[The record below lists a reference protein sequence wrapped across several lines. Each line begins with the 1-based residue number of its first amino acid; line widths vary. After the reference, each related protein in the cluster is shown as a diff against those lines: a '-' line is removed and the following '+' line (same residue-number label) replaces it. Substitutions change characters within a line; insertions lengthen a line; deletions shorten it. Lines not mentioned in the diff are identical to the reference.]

1 VASAEEPGSNWH
13 PVIQNAIDKGHE
25 LELVYQGNN
34 DLKGVQRTIIPTGMR
49 PGRQPGTTAL
59 RAFDPSAGIHKEF
72 RTDRIVKM
80 LESRPS
86 SVQPI
91 PVDPEAPSVTAPQTV
106 RVQSPTQATAPVD
119 NGLEPIYVMD
129 YINKCPNCGAST
141 SIATN
146 GVPTP
151 PTCRGKSSCGVL
163 PGHAEATCEKCLTDP
178 VPPLDKTYDVLQ
190 HATRHGH
197 GIRMSYQNKGGG
209 SAYDQLIYPT
219 SISANRIRAWVPSAA
234 RPVDHE
240 EGYGEG
246 DYRTFLSTGVQQ
258 ITESFPRPTNLEM
271 FSDPLGLGGARPSQQ
286 PQKQPA
292 QSGWIVESPTLKP
305 SVNEKTG
312 DIEPTDDEYAE
323 LKALDIDPDTHD
335 KATVRRL
342 RNNGATHMQLKEVTG
357 EHGLPLEDYEQ
368 ALQNNNGNHTLAVQ
382 EAQNYRSR
390 DNDQIQQNRER
401 NRDYPNYAEPHLL
414 SDNDH
419 EVNANMLFVH
429 HLNLKNAPEFGGMY
443 KDLPGRRRANEWI
456 LSELSKIQPS
466 LKGKI
471 KSKFFKTLETL
482 QGDDTPRVD
491 GSANVNYFR
500 LVNQLDKHHGAL
512 MATAT
517 SLKDLTK
524 QRRIR
529 KALANIGNA
538 RFYPNDYSADVY
550 EED

>member
-1 VASAEEPGSNWH
+1 MKWRPRFRNFFKESGSYNDAKDFVKAINSGESGDDFVVQPPLDVPYPCDCGGSIKANSIHCDSCKKVARDVSRRGEQNPVIQIGTTVFTDEPWFKEMWPNYARDYSQNISIMQAPAKWQRAVTEAPRRRESEQSAAPAPKAFNSGERKPTLGEIVGAGSNTAPVAEAPSYSAPTEGPGSNWH

-25 LELVYQGNN
+25 LELVYQGAKDNE
-34 DLKGVQRTIIPTGMR
+34 GTQRVIIPTGMG
-49 PGRQPGTTAL
+49 PGRQPGITAL
-59 RAFDPSAGIHKEF
+59 RAFDPNAGVHKEF

-80 LESRPS
+80 LDSRPS

-91 PVDPEAPSVTAPQTV
+91 PVDPE
-106 RVQSPTQATAPVD
+106 
-119 NGLEPIYVMD
+119 
-129 YINKCPNCGAST
+129 
-141 SIATN
+141 
-146 GVPTP
+146 
-151 PTCRGKSSCGVL
+151 
-163 PGHAEATCEKCLTDP
+163 
-178 VPPLDKTYDVLQ
+178 PL
-190 HATRHGH
+190 A
-197 GIRMSYQNKGGG
+197 
-209 SAYDQLIYPT
+209 
-219 SISANRIRAWVPSAA
+219 
-234 RPVDHE
+234 
-240 EGYGEG
+240 
-246 DYRTFLSTGVQQ
+246 TGVSRTTAQPSSVQQ
-258 ITESFPRPTNLEM
+258 S
-271 FSDPLGLGGARPSQQ
+271 AQQ
-286 PQKQPA
+286 SKNQA
-292 QSGWIVESPTLKP
+292 AGWIIESPTLKP

-342 RNNGATHMQLKEVTG
+342 RNNGATHAQLIEVAG

-368 ALQNNNGNHTLAVQ
+368 ALQNNNGNHALAVQ
-382 EAQNYRSR
+382 EAQHYRSL

-401 NRDYPNYAEPHLL
+401 NRDFPNYAESRTL
-414 SDNDH
+414 SDSGH
-419 EVNANMLFVH
+419 EANASALFVH

-443 KDLPGRRRANEWI
+443 KDLPGRRRASEWI
-456 LSELSKIQPS
+456 LSELSKVQPS

-482 QGDDTPRVD
+482 QGDDTPRID
-491 GSANVNYFR
+491 GGANMNYFR
-500 LVNQLDKHHGAL
+500 LVNELDKHHGAL

-529 KALANIGNA
+529 KALVNIGNA